1 MNKKLIELIKSV
13 GTSFE
18 IYNIAGSDTKKFSLA
33 KAKSNEMVSQFVPF
47 NGEEVTMS
55 DGVTY
60 RLSAKPVG
68 TPYSS
73 KKGKKKRTS
82 TNSVQLIPVSDRV
95 AIEF

>member
-1 MNKKLIELIKSV
+1 MNEKLIALIKSV

-18 IYNIAGSDTKKFSLA
+18 IYTIGDGAKKFSLA
-33 KAKSNEMVSQFVPF
+33 KAKSNELVSQFVPF

-60 RLSAKPVG
+60 RLSAKPIG
-68 TPYSS
+68 TLYTSNGQQ
-73 KKGKKKRTS
+73 KTTS
-82 TNSVQLIPVSDRV
+82 TNSVQLVPVAQRV

>member
-1 MNKKLIELIKSV
+1 MHEKLKKLIQSV

-18 IYNIAGSDTKKFSLA
+18 IYTIGDDAKKFSLS

-60 RLSAKPVG
+60 RLYAKPIG
-68 TPYSS
+68 TLY
-73 KKGKKKRTS
+73 TS
-82 TNSVQLIPVSDRV
+82 NGNQLQTKTNSVQLVPVAERV

>member
-1 MNKKLIELIKSV
+1 MKDELRELIQSV

-18 IYNIAGSDTKKFSLA
+18 IYTIGKDDDAKKFSLS

-60 RLSAKPVG
+60 RLYAKPVG
-68 TPYSS
+68 TPYIANGQQLQT
-73 KKGKKKRTS
+73 K
-82 TNSVQLIPVSDRV
+82 TNSVQLVPVAERV

>member
-1 MNKKLIELIKSV
+1 MNEKLIALIKSV

-18 IYNIAGSDTKKFSLA
+18 IYTIADGAKKFSLA
-33 KAKSNEMVSQFVPF
+33 KAKANELVSQFVPF

-60 RLSAKPVG
+60 KLAAKPIG
-68 TPYSS
+68 SPYISDGQQ
-73 KKGKKKRTS
+73 KTTN
-82 TNSVQLIPVSDRV
+82 TNSVQLIPVAERV

>member
-1 MNKKLIELIKSV
+1 MKEKLIELIQSV

-18 IYNIAGSDTKKFSLA
+18 IYNIGDDAKKFSLA

-60 RLSAKPVG
+60 RLYAKPVG
-68 TPYSS
+68 TPYIANGQQLQT
-73 KKGKKKRTS
+73 K
-82 TNSVQLIPVSDRV
+82 TNSVQLVPVAERV